1 MRKGILPMILVLSL
15 ALVAAGCANKAQS
28 GAAAGATAGALVGAL
43 TSKNKLTGAA
53 IGAGA
58 GLLLGYVIGNELD
71 KNDQKQINHTLETQ
85 PSGQTTTWKNPDSG
99 RYYSATPEPAYTGP
113 DNRTY
118 RDIWIETTDSEG
130 KPQKVKAKAYRNDD
144 GTWVLVQ

>member
-1 MRKGILPMILVLSL
+1 MILVLSL